1 MGKIFLAKIKNSDNR
16 DCVYYMDFC
25 GFECE
30 HYFGGLHLSG
40 ACFSGFEDEF
50 RELVTNNFDELE
62 TILTKD
68 EFIKLF
74 ELNDKI
80 KSLGYEIERD
90 SEKYEQGIQI
100 MTEYQDTIGK
110 KLFSE
115 ENEKLFEKVKNDE
128 KEYVKNHYYLCDDE
142 VNEIFDNYGLEY
154 RDRAIVVTIFN
165 DKDEMIEEEK
175 ISFGYENQPYF
186 DDEAFGNDLLN
197 DESYL
202 ELENGKIV
210 EYAY

>member
-1 MGKIFLAKIKNSDNR
+1 MERIFLAKIKDSDDR
-16 DCVYYMDFC
+16 DCVYYVEFC
-25 GFECE
+25 EFECE

-50 RELVTNNFDELE
+50 KEIIANDFDKLE

-80 KSLGYEIERD
+80 KALGYGIGRD
-90 SEKYEQGIQI
+90 SEKYKKGMQI
-100 MTEYQDTIGK
+100 IEVYKNTIEK
-110 KLFSE
+110 KLLSE
-115 ENEKLFEKVKNDE
+115 ENEQLFEKVINDE
-128 KEYVKNHYYLCDDE
+128 KEYVKKEYYLCDNE

-154 RDRAIVVTIFN
+154 RDRAIVVAVFS
-165 DKDEMIEEEK
+165 DRDEMIEEEK